1 MAKDAFH
8 PSSILQRGGRGRTAG
23 VLGQGFRSGGL
34 ASPCGERGRESVQS
48 PMHMSRQAG
57 VPAPTQAALLPP
69 PPPAAGPYVVDNHG
83 LVGDDVVGLHG
94 RAESALPSRRA
105 AGGTRGLRA
114 GGLRTDG
121 SRRRCATPLPPGGR
135 TLGRPGG
142 SCTAVRARGQ
152 SHLPRAQIAGAPRT
166 AAGTGRGLRCVPA
179 GGSPGEG
186 LPGCSKV
193 GCAVC
198 G

>member
-1 MAKDAFH
+1 MLSTLPVSFSWGAGGGQLGCSDRGSAQVG
-8 PSSILQRGGRGRTAG
+8 LQVSA
-23 VLGQGFRSGGL
+23 
-34 ASPCGERGRESVQS
+34 GERGRESVQS

-69 PPPAAGPYVVDNHG
+69 PPPAAGPYVVDHHG

-94 RAESALPSRRA
+94 RAKSALPSRRA

-121 SRRRCATPLPPGGR
+121 SRRCCATPLPPGGR
-135 TLGRPGG
+135 TLGWPGG